1 MTTRQLIVMAG
12 HHGALLAGLFAL
24 APVAAWLCGLAHGKG
39 RGADD
44 PWKYIYSVLVYVACV
59 PGTFAA
65 VLTCYTLLFTR
76 ENLLDVNPLVYFLR
90 LVSMIVTL
98 AFIRKRVDFELIPGF
113 ERLSGLLVMIA
124 CSFAIALAIQK
135 TKIFLFF
142 GGSIHWLLL
151 LAAVIFGLLKWG
163 AHLLFR
169 GRDEAP
175 QPVKS
180 DVAERNG

>member
-1 MTTRQLIVMAG
+1 
-12 HHGALLAGLFAL
+12 
-24 APVAAWLCGLAHGKG
+24 
-39 RGADD
+39 
-44 PWKYIYSVLVYVACV
+44 
-59 PGTFAA
+59 
-65 VLTCYTLLFTR
+65 
-76 ENLLDVNPLVYFLR
+76 